1 MSKKKIATAVAA
13 VSVLLILSL
22 IFFRGSIIPKAEK
35 HELDELLS
43 SKAGGVDVLISTEV
57 KVGDRVA
64 RYTLELSEGSSM
76 INRDTGNN
84 IPFAPYHAI

>member
-1 MSKKKIATAVAA
+1 MFKKKPITLAVVLTALVFLF
-13 VSVLLILSL
+13 VFCKD
-22 IFFRGSIIPKAEK
+22 FFIPKAEK
-35 HELDELLS
+35 HELYELLS
-43 SKAGGVDVLISTEV
+43 SKAGGADVRISTEV